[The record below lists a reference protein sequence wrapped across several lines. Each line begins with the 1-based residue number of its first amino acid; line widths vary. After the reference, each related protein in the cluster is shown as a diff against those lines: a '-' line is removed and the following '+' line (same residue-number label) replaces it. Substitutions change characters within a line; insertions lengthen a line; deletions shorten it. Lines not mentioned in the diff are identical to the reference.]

1 MFRQEVREDF
11 KMKSC
16 QVMEV
21 CECCIYEFFEKHF
34 CSDAHFLLLASME
47 GSRTRLGPFWG
58 GKSW

>member
-47 GSRTRLGPFWG
+47 GSRTRLGPF
-58 GKSW
+58 